1 MVAESKQAK
10 KKLYESDYNLW
21 LLETVK
27 QLENRDLDALD
38 WEDIIDEILDLS
50 KREKRKIESL
60 LIKLFEHLLIW
71 QFWQSE
77 REKNRGHWER
87 EITNFRLQ
95 IIRQLEDSPSLK
107 NHLHSR
113 FERCYHDGRKLAS
126 KHSQLP
132 PNIFPEEPI
141 APLEQVLD
149 ESWLP

>member
-27 QLENRDLDALD
+27 QLGNRDLDALD

-71 QFWQSE
+71 QFWQSG
-77 REKNRGHWER
+77 REKIADIGKEK
-87 EITNFRLQ
+87 
-95 IIRQLEDSPSLK
+95 SLT
-107 NHLHSR
+107 
-113 FERCYHDGRKLAS
+113 FDYKLS
-126 KHSQLP
+126 D
-132 PNIFPEEPI
+132 N
-141 APLEQVLD
+141 
-149 ESWLP
+149 